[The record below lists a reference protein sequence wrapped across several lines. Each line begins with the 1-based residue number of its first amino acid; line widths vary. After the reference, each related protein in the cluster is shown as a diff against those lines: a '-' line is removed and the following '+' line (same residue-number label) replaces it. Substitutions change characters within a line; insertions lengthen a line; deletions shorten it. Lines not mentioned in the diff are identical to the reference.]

1 MPQARLAGKNSRVQ
15 AVSPASMQA
24 AYDEKKVDDSAPV
37 DQQNRKA
44 GLGFP
49 IRMLSQLDPMVR
61 LAS

>member
-1 MPQARLAGKNSRVQ
+1 
-15 AVSPASMQA
+15 MQA
-24 AYDEKKVDDSAPV
+24 AYDEKTVDYSAPV

-49 IRMLSQLDPMVR
+49 IRMLSQLDPMLR